1 MIVSNGG
8 DVIVRTYDPN
18 RPPGFQL
25 VISGKIGRHI
35 SHAAM
40 PDGKETYMSVTITEN
55 EVRGDIEI
63 IFGTGG
69 ETIGGIL
76 YVD

>member
-1 MIVSNGG
+1 
-8 DVIVRTYDPN
+8 
-18 RPPGFQL
+18 
-25 VISGKIGRHI
+25 
-35 SHAAM
+35 M

-55 EVRGDIEI
+55 EVRGDIKI